1 MVPAINHRARAMSR
15 KTLNKANLEKL
26 GADTLAALVME
37 LVQGNAALQRRARM
51 EQSAAQG
58 PKDVAADLRKRF
70 ASLRRST
77 SYVDWRKQRAL
88 VKDSR

>member
-1 MVPAINHRARAMSR
+1 MSR